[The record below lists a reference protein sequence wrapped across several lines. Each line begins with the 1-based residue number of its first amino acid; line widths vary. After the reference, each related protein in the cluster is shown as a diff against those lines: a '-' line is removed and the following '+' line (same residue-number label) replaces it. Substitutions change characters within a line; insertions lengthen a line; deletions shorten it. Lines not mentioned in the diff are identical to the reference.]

1 MVKKKMK
8 ENTKK
13 NNGQKPNQNGERRFE
28 VEQ

>member
-8 ENTKK
+8 DTKK

-28 VEQ
+28 VER